1 MTNFY
6 RRPKIGLV
14 LSGGAGRGNAHIG
27 VLKVL
32 ERENIP
38 IDCLVAVSMGG
49 IIAAGYAGG
58 LSPQAMEEEALR
70 MASLPRLLN
79 LVDRKL
85 LNGGLVAG
93 KRIRDYM
100 AGHIGKT
107 TTFDDLRIPLA
118 LMSVD
123 LNSGREIIL
132 RQGNVADAVRA
143 TIAIPGLIAPMEM
156 NGYRLVDGGL
166 LNNLPVDVARQMG
179 AEMVIAV
186 DVMNGFI
193 AAEREFG
200 FAGNRFVPDRLGRI
214 AGDAYRSLSI
224 AMRQLNQYKLKQAP
238 PDVLIKPTANLEIN
252 FLTGYTRADETIAAG
267 EAAAEAVLPQI
278 RRVIADN
285 QRISVQWPFQFEI
298 TKPSQWQIPARRAQQ
313 QSAQNDM
320 KQVSRWP

>member
-100 AGHIGKT
+100 AGHIGRT

-132 RQGNVADAVRA
+132 RHGNVADAVRA

-179 AEMVIAV
+179 AEVVIAV

-252 FLTGYTRADETIAAG
+252 FLTRNNSQLKMIRSRFPDGLNAASPASLPSNRRGIRSPRLWRHPDPTGAGSPLETVAAFVAQGEIACG
-267 EAAAEAVLPQI
+267 
-278 RRVIADN
+278 
-285 QRISVQWPFQFEI
+285 S
-298 TKPSQWQIPARRAQQ
+298 
-313 QSAQNDM
+313 
-320 KQVSRWP
+320 